1 LSRRQLEEKPQ
12 RREGKLKEVLAA
24 VERDMIEAALDT
36 CGSNKT
42 RMSEYL
48 GISRYTLLQKMK
60 EYGME

>member
-1 LSRRQLEEKPQ
+1 M
-12 RREGKLKEVLAA
+12 LAA

-60 EYGME
+60 EFGMK

>member
-1 LSRRQLEEKPQ
+1 
-12 RREGKLKEVLAA
+12 
-24 VERDMIEAALDT
+24 MIEAALDT